1 MSQIVHAN
9 GVPTYAYYPSY
20 AIPTTGR
27 SVDFSNA
34 EGQASLLEG
43 LHRANFP
50 PMGWLTAHP
59 ADSSTFDAR
68 TNAALVHSAM
78 SGNSHDWPS
87 MGNLL
92 SGGGGESMENIAQY
106 LASYQSQNGESA
118 PQLDGD
124 EKGKESEPASAS
136 KGRGDD
142 IGLSLDDSGG
152 SGSASKMLSAVKANL
167 FSHKPGLGKW
177 QDRMPIVDPSKTDG
191 IPFVIPSDMAAM
203 AQMYVN
209 TNPQDDSRSVKIP
222 FLSGIKSEPKTSGTS
237 DSNAGISSST
247 AADQSQVMPR
257 NSSVENFW

>member
-1 MSQIVHAN
+1 MRIIHRTQFLQLDEVSISPMQKVRNVGEQLCHSELH
-9 GVPTYAYYPSY
+9 VKPT
-20 AIPTTGR
+20 
-27 SVDFSNA
+27 FSLLFV
-34 EGQASLLEG
+34 GQASLLEG

-167 FSHKPGLGKW
+167 FSHVSF
-177 QDRMPIVDPSKTDG
+177 MVHCCT
-191 IPFVIPSDMAAM
+191 A
-203 AQMYVN
+203 VN
-209 TNPQDDSRSVKIP
+209 LMNP
-222 FLSGIKSEPKTSGTS
+222 LSYRNLVWESGRT
-237 DSNAGISSST
+237 ACLLST
-247 AADQSQVMPR
+247 LRRLMESLL
-257 NSSVENFW
+257 